1 MYYMKKVNTVFM
13 NPETS
18 YAKMNHTDLHWNQAA
33 KGILFKEI
41 T

>member
-1 MYYMKKVNTVFM
+1 MYYMKKVNPVFM

-18 YAKMNHTDLHWNQAA
+18 HTKMNHTDLHWNQAA
-33 KGILFKEI
+33 KHILFKEI